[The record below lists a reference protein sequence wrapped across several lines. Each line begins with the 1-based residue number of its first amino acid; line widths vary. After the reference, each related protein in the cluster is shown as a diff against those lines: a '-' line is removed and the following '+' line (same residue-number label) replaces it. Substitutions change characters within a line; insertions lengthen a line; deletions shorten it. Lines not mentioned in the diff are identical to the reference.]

1 MKVNSRRIA
10 DFIMGG
16 CAGFCFFYGQFL
28 GTAIGSLML
37 FTFIILNYREAMLKK
52 LDESIAKDEAE
63 EKEDKK

>member
-1 MKVNSRRIA
+1 MKANTRRIA

-28 GTAIGSLML
+28 GTAIGVMMVITHIVL
-37 FTFIILNYREAMLKK
+37 IYRESLLVKIDK
-52 LDESIAKDEAE
+52 SIAED